1 MKDWK
6 DILYEECKNNP
17 LPSIFIEKEEEQEKN
32 KFAQLKEKL

>member
-17 LPSIFIEKEEEQEKN
+17 LPSIFIEKEDKEEEN
-32 KFAQLKEKL
+32 